1 MSHST
6 QTIGRIEFIALMAM
20 LVATIAFSIDGMLPA
35 LPDMA
40 QELTPDT
47 PNRIQLV
54 LVFFIGGLGLGT
66 LIAGPLSDSF
76 GRKSVILGGA
86 VIYSVASLAAFWAQS
101 IEVMLIAR
109 ACQGIGAA
117 APRVVSQALVRD
129 LFKGREMAKINS
141 FVMMVFTLVPAIAPM
156 IGSFIIWLSDWR
168 GIFAAFVI
176 FVVIGTVWMHVRIVE
191 PITSENKRP
200 FRMSAF
206 LQALNEMAKLPMVR
220 LSILVQILA
229 YTVLFLSIMLVQPIF
244 DIYFDR
250 ADTFPYWFAFIA
262 ILAGSASIL
271 NAMLVMRFGMRRLI
285 TAALLGQLLIALVM
299 LALFQLSSLSREIW
313 FFIYVGWVVTIFFG
327 AGMTL
332 GNLTALGLE
341 PLGHIAGTATSIM
354 GAIATVLSAIFAG
367 IIGQFFDGTPLAQIL
382 GVLGTSLVA
391 YVIALRMNKHERVT
405 SS

>member
-40 QELTPDT
+40 QELSPDT

-176 FVVIGTVWMHVRIVE
+176 FVVIGTVWMYVRIVE
-191 PITSENKRP
+191 PITSENRRP

-244 DIYFDR
+244 DIYFDS

-262 ILAGSASIL
+262 ILAGSASFL

-382 GVLGTSLVA
+382 GVLGTSLIA